1 MVASLPRRSWRPC
14 VAPPRLVTPRLGI
27 QPPPQLHISHF
38 SLKEKYDCLTAERIS
53 KPHAG
58 NIEQLGGDVIC
69 EQYLFIAVTM
79 RATKIS
85 ILKKSKQLCQKGMK
99 HRQGHC
105 LVHRLRHIGIAL
117 PESCPDRAI
126 VKTKGFS
133 CLFSLVVCRQVA
145 SAIALWRLLKL
156 PLRKTNHQRTSK
168 SH

>member
-1 MVASLPRRSWRPC
+1 MLRLLASS
-14 VAPPRLVTPRLGI
+14 
-27 QPPPQLHISHF
+27 LHASGSSFPHRFAFHIF
-38 SLKEKYDCLTAERIS
+38 PLKEKYNCLTAERIS

-58 NIEQLGGDVIC
+58 NTVQFGSDVIC
-69 EQYLFIAVTM
+69 EQYLFTAIIL

-85 ILKKSKQLCQKGMK
+85 IKKIQMALPKGSMK

-133 CLFSLVVCRQVA
+133 CLFSLGVSWQVA
-145 SAIALWRLLKL
+145 NVIALCTAFKASFKEDKPPKDVKKPLK
-156 PLRKTNHQRTSK
+156 
-168 SH
+168 